1 MAHRSGGGRRVED
14 VTVRISKAL
23 TYLLR
28 HGAEK
33 EGLPMRSDGYVPVEA
48 ILNHKNLKNLQ
59 VGLRLVTRISS
70 PHRQAKRV
78 SHLHLHLPSSSIR
91 QLENIVETNDKKRF
105 ELKKIDDVLHIKATQ
120 GHTTELVKE
129 LELTP
134 ITLENVASY
143 PTVIHGTNFRAWQ
156 SIAKTG

>member
-59 VGLRLVTRISS
+59 VGLRLVTRLSL
-70 PHRQAKRV
+70 
-78 SHLHLHLPSSSIR
+78 SHLSKLNVSL
-91 QLENIVETNDKKRF
+91 
-105 ELKKIDDVLHIKATQ
+105 
-120 GHTTELVKE
+120 
-129 LELTP
+129 
-134 ITLENVASY
+134 ITFTFTFIFIFIY
-143 PTVIHGTNFRAWQ
+143 
-156 SIAKTG
+156 